1 MYFTLPGD
9 TLFAVIY
16 ILVLFGS
23 FFGICIILG
32 ARVILRNRN
41 IRRFVHGVK
50 QRTEKAKQRGLTMRE
65 THIDKSVST
74 PRTTAVERQ
83 KARSLL
89 REAEKAVARRRYDE
103 AEKILIQAL
112 TTCST
117 SIDVK
122 AQLAKLY
129 ILGGRDAKAEA
140 LYRELL
146 NESQEVSFYANLG
159 LSCYKQNKFEEAC
172 EAYKKALDLDPK
184 NPERAAALGRACM
197 AAKHYT
203 DAVVY
208 LERAT
213 ERLARD
219 TTLLAMLGECFE
231 RLHQPHEAQEAY
243 KKIHRLQP
251 YDQAVKEKIIAL
263 SSV

>member
-1 MYFTLPGD
+1 M
-9 TLFAVIY
+9 
-16 ILVLFGS
+16 
-23 FFGICIILG
+23 
-32 ARVILRNRN
+32 RNRN
-41 IRRFVHGVK
+41 IRRFVRGVK

-65 THIDKSVST
+65 THVDKSVSN

-83 KARSLL
+83 KARTLL
-89 REAEKAVARRRYDE
+89 REAEKSVARRRYDE

-112 TTCST
+112 TTCPS
-117 SIDVK
+117 SIEAR

-159 LSCYKQNKFEEAC
+159 LSCYKQSKFEDAC

-197 AAKHYT
+197 AAGRYA

-208 LERAT
+208 LERSV
-213 ERLARD
+213 ERLSRD
-219 TTLLAMLGECFE
+219 TALLAMLGECYE

-251 YDQAVKEKIIAL
+251 YDEVVKEKVASL
-263 SSV
+263 SNI